1 PVDFTNQIF
10 DGKLYDP
17 DDETSG
23 LFRGFLLVRVFQHIF
38 TGPSSALEASRDAN
52 KTKAKVFHIK
62 KVTGR
67 MIAYA
72 AVQTYLALSSTK
84 KWTNFIDCFGLDVFY
99 DNVVSMFEENEETQF
114 IQDTLDWW
122 QSQVPGL
129 HSMKKKMKL
138 SLRTRSAIVSK
149 NANMRKNANG
159 ERSNAKL
166 GSNDDLKSSRQD
178 RGPQD
183 LMTTTPS
190 PAQAKVVLRFN
201 GHDNSDDTS
210 DQEVDRISTA
220 THRSQV
226 VRYDRDVDDDNSN
239 NETLDNQ
246 VTILE
251 KNLKKNKRPRSEKTH
266 GESYSQKEVVFSLTY
281 PDPSR
286 SLYHQ
291 RQTLKAVENRLV
303 QSHPIADGSPD
314 KRSANATP
322 TPQRTERAT
331 RASVTK
337 RSLDVNNSDQ
347 LPLKKKAK
355 VTKTK
360 KNPKPVCDVGI

>member
-1 PVDFTNQIF
+1 T
-10 DGKLYDP
+10 
-17 DDETSG
+17 
-23 LFRGFLLVRVFQHIF
+23 
-38 TGPSSALEASRDAN
+38 
-52 KTKAKVFHIK
+52 
-62 KVTGR
+62 
-67 MIAYA
+67 
-72 AVQTYLALSSTK
+72 
-84 KWTNFIDCFGLDVFY
+84 
-99 DNVVSMFEENEETQF
+99 
-114 IQDTLDWW
+114 
-122 QSQVPGL
+122 
-129 HSMKKKMKL
+129 
-138 SLRTRSAIVSK
+138 
-149 NANMRKNANG
+149 
-159 ERSNAKL
+159 
-166 GSNDDLKSSRQD
+166 
-178 RGPQD
+178 
-183 LMTTTPS
+183 TTTPS

-201 GHDNSDDTS
+201 GHDDSDDTS

-226 VRYDRDVDDDNSN
+226 VRYDWDVDDDNSD

-266 GESYSQKEVVFSLTY
+266 GESYSQKE
-281 PDPSR
+281 
-286 SLYHQ
+286 

-360 KNPKPVCDVGI
+360 KNPKP

>member
-1 PVDFTNQIF
+1 
-10 DGKLYDP
+10 
-17 DDETSG
+17 
-23 LFRGFLLVRVFQHIF
+23 
-38 TGPSSALEASRDAN
+38 
-52 KTKAKVFHIK
+52 
-62 KVTGR
+62 

-72 AVQTYLALSSTK
+72 AVQTYLALSSAK

-122 QSQVPGL
+122 QFQVPGL
-129 HSMKKKMKL
+129 HSMKKKTK
-138 SLRTRSAIVSK
+138 ASK
-149 NANMRKNANG
+149 IRPEQMHEGPNPAERLKAQLENKKHHCLEECQRKEERQRREEQCQIG
-159 ERSNAKL
+159 EQRRLEEQYQAEHEVNTTPWQVRQVAAS
-166 GSNDDLKSSRQD
+166 GRQD

-183 LMTTTPS
+183 LTTTTPS

-201 GHDNSDDTS
+201 GHDDSDDTS
-210 DQEVDRISTA
+210 NQEVDRISTA

-226 VRYDRDVDDDNSN
+226 VRYDWDVDDDNSD

-246 VTILE
+246 ITILE

-291 RQTLKAVENRLV
+291 RQTLKAVDNRLV
-303 QSHPIADGSPD
+303 QSHPIADGSLD
-314 KRSANATP
+314 KRSTNATP
-322 TPQRTERAT
+322 TPQ
-331 RASVTK
+331 
-337 RSLDVNNSDQ
+337 
-347 LPLKKKAK
+347 
-355 VTKTK
+355 
-360 KNPKPVCDVGI
+360 